1 MELEKNPVPFLG
13 KEPSTF
19 FLTQNLSSPSPRDRS
34 GVSESIVSQSEVQE
48 SNLNQP
54 VVGRES
60 LTANTAPI
68 VTQAQSLRSRLSS
81 AQRSGGDS

>member
-1 MELEKNPVPFLG
+1 M
-13 KEPSTF
+13 
-19 FLTQNLSSPSPRDRS
+19 
-34 GVSESIVSQSEVQE
+34 SQSEVQE
-48 SNLNQP
+48 SNLSQHQP
-54 VVGRES
+54 AGSRQS

>member
-1 MELEKNPVPFLG
+1 LELEKNPVPFLG
-13 KEPSTF
+13 KEPGTF

-54 VVGRES
+54 VVSRES